1 MGFRFRWKD
10 VLPFVEAPVLL
21 FRGMSKGDS
30 RMRMR
35 QIPQADQA
43 LASLDIKVIPN
54 APKTM
59 VVGKDGGIWRIKVA
73 GVPEDGRA
81 NRELIHW
88 LAEKLGVS
96 RSCVVLL
103 KGEHARQK
111 SLRIMGITQEV
122 CESRLS
128 IDCG

>member
-1 MGFRFRWKD
+1 M
-10 VLPFVEAPVLL
+10 LPFVEGLVLS
-21 FRGMSKGDS
+21 FSGMSKGDS
-30 RMRMR
+30 RMKMR
-35 QIPQADQA
+35 QIPQADQPQ
-43 LASLDIKVIPN
+43 ASLDIKVIPN

-88 LAEKLGVS
+88 LADRLGVS

-103 KGEHARQK
+103 KGEHSRQK
-111 SLRIMGITQEV
+111 SLRIIGIKQEV
-122 CESRLS
+122 CETLLQSEV
-128 IDCG
+128 G